1 MASLYPAM
9 EERRAYI
16 KHRRPPRSFIN
27 TSIVHQCITVTQHL
41 YLHLPNVTFPTT
53 FLQPRNGTRT
63 KAKRIPMG
71 HYHSGRTAIRS
82 TLLPRRPRNHHRGRV
97 QAQRHMAQMAPWL
110 LPPVRDPTLSIPSI
124 SPQLPINTNNH
135 RVGVGRFTVPTSEDD
150 STPRVII
157 QHLFD
162 GLALLHKFRMT
173 DGRVYYMSRYT
184 SNGITNQAKKDGYVK
199 NSWVG
204 PNPNTPLFEAQD
216 PCSKLL
222 GARVS
227 LIVLYSMSCGSMRS
241 DLETNGEEI

>member
-1 MASLYPAM
+1 M
-9 EERRAYI
+9 
-16 KHRRPPRSFIN
+16 
-27 TSIVHQCITVTQHL
+27 
-41 YLHLPNVTFPTT
+41 
-53 FLQPRNGTRT
+53 
-63 KAKRIPMG
+63 
-71 HYHSGRTAIRS
+71 
-82 TLLPRRPRNHHRGRV
+82 
-97 QAQRHMAQMAPWL
+97 QAQRHLAKMAPWF
-110 LPPVRDPTLSIPSI
+110 LPPVRHSTPSIPHP
-124 SPQLPINTNNH
+124 SPQLPTNTNNH

-184 SNGITNQAKKDGYVK
+184 SNGITRAAQRDGYVK